1 VTGRRSAILEL
12 GVAAAGAPLLLF
24 SVYLLAAG
32 HNQPGGGF
40 AGGLVA
46 GVVVVLAWSAGGE
59 HAVRSLVPIRSSALL
74 GTGLSLAAITGF
86 ASVLAGGAF
95 LESGYVELSIPL
107 VGTVKIVSA
116 LVFDTGVYL
125 TVVGMTLALVRAI
138 GLDEESAEGS
148 AP

>member
-1 VTGRRSAILEL
+1 MTGRRSVILEL

-59 HAVRSLVPIRSSALL
+59 DAVRSLVPIRSSALL
-74 GTGLSLAAITGF
+74 GTGLSLSAGTGF
-86 ASVLAGGAF
+86 VSLLAGGAF
-95 LESGYVELSIPL
+95 LESGYLEFSIPL
-107 VGTVKIVSA
+107 VGTVKAVSA
-116 LVFDTGVYL
+116 LAFDAGVYL
-125 TVVGMTLALVRAI
+125 VVVGMTLALVRAI
-138 GLDEESAEGS
+138 GTDEEDAT
-148 AP
+148 